1 MEILYSDRW
10 LVVIN
15 KPAGLLSIQD
25 GYNLD
30 APHVR
35 TLLEPDFGRCWI
47 VHRLD
52 KETSGVLLLAR
63 TKEVHRLISIL
74 FEERKISKEYR
85 AIAIGKPSVGEF
97 EINLPLLV
105 NGDRKHRTI
114 VDLEKGKPAL
124 TLVEVISSNRDWSLL
139 SVKTKTGYTHQ
150 IRCHLSYMGFPLL
163 GDTLYTPKV
172 AKPQPEEETS
182 IRRVAL
188 HSNNV
193 KFVHPYTN
201 QEVTFIA
208 PYPPDL
214 SALLD
219 LFK

>member
-35 TLLEPDFGRCWI
+35 SLLEPDFGRCWI

-63 TKEVHRLISIL
+63 TKEVHRSISIL

-85 AIAIGKPSVGEF
+85 AIANGKPPAGEF

-105 NGDRKHRTI
+105 NGDRRHRTI

-124 TLVEVISSNRDWSLL
+124 TMVEVISSNRDL
-139 SVKTKTGYTHQ
+139 SFLSIKTRTGYTHQ
-150 IRCHLSYMGFPLL
+150 IRCHLAYMGFPLL

-172 AKPQPEEETS
+172 AIPQPEEKTS
-182 IRRVAL
+182 IKRVAL